1 MRRSSRQQN
10 DPPIDISNGY
20 IPGSLCFRAASDR
33 KYLSAS
39 AEIQEGEEVMMVH
52 RGIRLVFWVILSFLL
67 SSAVCIMLYF
77 LNNKY
82 TDPAP
87 QAENGYLDL
96 TQETE
101 ETYSLRFLRDG
112 WAFYPDTLLGP
123 EDFNDGAPKEYMV
136 YTSIGDFTR
145 FDRMGTRETPFGC
158 GTWVLDLW
166 LPETG
171 DYALELPEIFS
182 AYRFYVN
189 DRLVLQTG
197 DPDPETYTPKT
208 QIRTVHL
215 NDSGHV
221 RLILAVSNY
230 THFYS
235 GIVYP
240 PAFGTL
246 QAVFHYR
253 IMQSL
258 SAASWDI
265 FILILFGLMLG
276 AAFRMHHTNALL
288 FAALCLAAAGYTSYP
303 LIHLFKLS
311 IFPWYWLEI
320 FCGYLLI
327 FLAVTIQN
335 RICMPPRVCICVS
348 QTVSLAFS
356 LLALAYGMLSPVLT
370 VSVMQ
375 TFSWFSAAVKLLA
388 TAYLLAASFWGIFQ
402 RHPESRILLYGNT
415 VYSAFFLWDRL
426 LPVYEPVYGGWFPE
440 LGIQILVVFIF
451 CALAADILRAYSFH
465 QSFAESY
472 RQLSR
477 QLAIQKA
484 HYQELTSQIEE
495 TVRIRHDQR
504 HHLTVISALLEEG
517 RLSQAQKYL
526 SEYFSDTDLTIL
538 FGNLVENAYEACLSS
553 DSAAPSIHLKTAYE
567 HQKFYLRVENTF
579 SNKIHTVNGK
589 YLSGKHD
596 GTGIGTESVRAVV
609 KRLDGQIRFQTLS
622 DHFQVSVILPAEQ
635 KIL

>member
-1 MRRSSRQQN
+1 
-10 DPPIDISNGY
+10 
-20 IPGSLCFRAASDR
+20 
-33 KYLSAS
+33 
-39 AEIQEGEEVMMVH
+39 MMVH

-101 ETYSLRFLRDG
+101 ETYPLRFLRDG
-112 WAFYPDTLLGP
+112 WAFYPDALLGP

-215 NDSGHV
+215 NDS
-221 RLILAVSNY
+221 
-230 THFYS
+230 
-235 GIVYP
+235 
-240 PAFGTL
+240 
-246 QAVFHYR
+246 
-253 IMQSL
+253 
-258 SAASWDI
+258 
-265 FILILFGLMLG
+265 
-276 AAFRMHHTNALL
+276 
-288 FAALCLAAAGYTSYP
+288 
-303 LIHLFKLS
+303 
-311 IFPWYWLEI
+311 
-320 FCGYLLI
+320 
-327 FLAVTIQN
+327 
-335 RICMPPRVCICVS
+335 
-348 QTVSLAFS
+348 
-356 LLALAYGMLSPVLT
+356 
-370 VSVMQ
+370 
-375 TFSWFSAAVKLLA
+375 
-388 TAYLLAASFWGIFQ
+388 
-402 RHPESRILLYGNT
+402 
-415 VYSAFFLWDRL
+415 
-426 LPVYEPVYGGWFPE
+426 YGGWFPE

-504 HHLTVISALLEEG
+504 HHLTVISTLLEEG

-526 SEYFSDTDLTIL
+526 SEYQSRLHFKERTVLCRCLMVDAIL
-538 FGNLVENAYEACLSS
+538 QYYKKLCEQNH
-553 DSAAPSIHLKTAYE
+553 IHFTVQAELPPE
-567 HQKFYLRVENTF
+567 LPF